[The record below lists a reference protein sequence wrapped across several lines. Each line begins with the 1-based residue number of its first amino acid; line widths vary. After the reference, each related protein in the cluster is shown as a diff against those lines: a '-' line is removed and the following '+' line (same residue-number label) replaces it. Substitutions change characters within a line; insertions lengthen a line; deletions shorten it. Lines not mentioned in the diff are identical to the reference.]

1 MMQIIHAMLVAE
13 PRLYLDEIRT
23 WLRLV
28 DAKHGI
34 SHGSAHAAVKAL
46 GFTNQ
51 SIELVAAQR
60 RMVNRSSFLAMQAA
74 EQHQDIRRFYFID
87 ETSKGK
93 GDMRRRRGY
102 GQRGNCPNSDVIFK
116 VLIYLAGEPIQC
128 REPFLPTTSYS
139 TLACYNH
146 TGFVGWRLTS

>member
-23 WLRLV
+23 WSRLV

-51 SIELVAAQR
+51 SIELIAAQR
-60 RMVNRSSFLAMQAA
+60 RAVNRSSFLATA
-74 EQHQDIRRFYFID
+74 EYQDIRRFYFID

-93 GDMRRRRGY
+93 DDADMAIAVLAQAWIYISQGNQS
-102 GQRGNCPNSDVIFK
+102 GAENHFCQRLHTQLLLATTTR
-116 VLIYLAGEPIQC
+116 VL
-128 REPFLPTTSYS
+128 
-139 TLACYNH
+139 
-146 TGFVGWRLTS
+146 

>member
-23 WLRLV
+23 WSRLV

-51 SIELVAAQR
+51 SIELIAAQR
-60 RMVNRSSFLAMQAA
+60 RAVNRSSFLATA
-74 EQHQDIRRFYFID
+74 EYQDIRRFYFID

-93 GDMRRRRGY
+93 DDADMAIAVLAQAWITS
-102 GQRGNCPNSDVIFK
+102 QRCY
-116 VLIYLAGEPIQC
+116 IYLAGEPIRG

-139 TLACYNH
+139 TLACYNYK
-146 TGFVGWRLTS
+146 GFVSWRLTSWI